1 MRWVACLGVYEKV
14 MFKAMIHRTIGY
26 TFNHKKTR
34 AIIEGELIKF
44 MEDPKN
50 KEMIKDVVERCIIE
64 YAKQTGYKL

>member
-1 MRWVACLGVYEKV
+1 
-14 MFKAMIHRTIGY
+14 MFRAMLHRTIGY

-34 AIIEGELIKF
+34 AIIEGELIRF

-64 YAKQTGYKL
+64 YAKSTGYKT